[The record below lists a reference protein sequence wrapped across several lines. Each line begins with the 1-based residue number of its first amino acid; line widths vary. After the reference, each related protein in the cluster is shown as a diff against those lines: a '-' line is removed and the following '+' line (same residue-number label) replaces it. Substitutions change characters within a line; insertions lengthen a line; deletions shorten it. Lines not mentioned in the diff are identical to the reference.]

1 MYFSGFNDDEIL
13 KLKTKLTHI
22 ALFFILVLAA
32 LPQAKAQ
39 QAPIFTNYSNS
50 YTYANAGYAGM
61 SQGVN
66 VLGLYRQQWAGFVD
80 SENNAVAPQTF
91 LLTGDVPFKVLHGGV
106 ALSIMNDKIGF
117 ENDINVG
124 LGYSFHLD
132 LGGSTLGIGLAG
144 TLLNRSV
151 DFASFKPNNESDPLL
166 QGLGEESDMLFDFN
180 VGLFWQMPE
189 SFYVGLSCVNVLETM
204 GKALGEN
211 ETSSA
216 SFTTDRTFYLLTG
229 YPFSFEELPYFT
241 FIPSIGVMSDIA
253 STQLNVSAKVNFKD
267 AFTFGVNYRPQESV
281 GLIVGLTIKD
291 LTVGYSYDIN
301 TMKLG
306 LPGSHE
312 VALSYCFKLD
322 LDKTPRDY
330 RSVRYL

>member
-1 MYFSGFNDDEIL
+1 MYFSGFNDDEFL
-13 KLKTKLTHI
+13 KLKIKLTHI
-22 ALFFILVLAA
+22 ALIFILVFAA
-32 LPQAKAQ
+32 LPKAKAQ

-50 YTYANAGYAGM
+50 YAYANAGFAGM

-91 LLTGDVPFKVLHGGV
+91 LLTGDVPFKALHGGV

-151 DFASFKPNNESDPLL
+151 DFASLKPNNESDPLL
-166 QGLGEESDMLFDFN
+166 QGLGEESDMLSDLN
-180 VGLFWQMPE
+180 VGLFWQIPE
-189 SFYVGLSCVNVLETM
+189 SLYVGLSCVNVLETM

-216 SFTTDRTFYLLTG
+216 SFTTDRTFYLLAG

-241 FIPSIGVMSDIA
+241 FIPSVGVMSDIA
-253 STQLNVSAKVNFKD
+253 STQLNVSAKVNFKE
-267 AFTFGVNYRPQESV
+267 AFTFGVNYRPQESI
-281 GLIVGLTIKD
+281 GLMVGLTIKD

-330 RSVRYL
+330 RSIRYL